1 MGATLSPASHLLE
14 ADEILF
20 PYPLLSC
27 ELEEL
32 SAINQW
38 RQNKKGVKEI
48 LAPPRAFREAEK
60 NSQANELG
68 SEPRTGPAYPCFG
81 ELRLNRQ
88 QRNMPRVF
96 YNPVDIDPVLIDA
109 YDFHACMRRLQSDLE
124 DFEEDC
130 GKKNHTQALLN
141 LIHRLAVIIDNTEE
155 ALRDL

>member
-1 MGATLSPASHLLE
+1 MGATFSPASHLLE

-20 PYPLLSC
+20 PYPLLG

-48 LAPPRAFREAEK
+48 LAPPRAFGRGGE

-81 ELRLNRQ
+81 E
-88 QRNMPRVF
+88 
-96 YNPVDIDPVLIDA
+96 
-109 YDFHACMRRLQSDLE
+109 
-124 DFEEDC
+124 
-130 GKKNHTQALLN
+130 
-141 LIHRLAVIIDNTEE
+141 
-155 ALRDL
+155 